1 MAIDQNVKLQSML
14 YSFNNG
20 ALWIGENKAT
30 VESLVPQMVMAFV
43 QLHRK
48 LAQTTATPVHKFELD
63 YRNRIMDEFMGLI
76 KTIDDMDLF
85 STVSELASKELG
97 L

>member
-20 ALWIGENKAT
+20 ALWIGEDKAT
-30 VESLVPQMVMAFV
+30 VDTLVPQMVMAFV
-43 QLHRK
+43 QLHLK
-48 LAQTTATPVHKFELD
+48 LTSMSATPVHKFELD
-63 YRNRIMDEFMGLI
+63 YRNRTMDEFMGLI

-85 STVSELASKELG
+85 RTVSELACKELG